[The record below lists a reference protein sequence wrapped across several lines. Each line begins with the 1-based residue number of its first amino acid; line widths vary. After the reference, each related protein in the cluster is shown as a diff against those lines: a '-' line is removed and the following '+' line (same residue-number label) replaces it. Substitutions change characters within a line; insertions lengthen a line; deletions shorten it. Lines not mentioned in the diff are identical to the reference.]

1 MNPYLCGVL
10 GFLCQDCVVKIES
23 QFVIVDRI
31 NHLFKVLCPHSEHG
45 IVLNFRGCSEA
56 TELGFGTIHDLTFPV
71 CLLSREC
78 LAMQCTGAG
87 LASGKVENQ
96 GVLCQ
101 FGVAFGESEC
111 HGSVPLTLIRYR
123 KTRGRSTPW

>member
-1 MNPYLCGVL
+1 MNPYLCGVF

-23 QFVIVDRI
+23 QLVIVDRI
-31 NHLFKVLCPHSEHG
+31 NHFSEVLCPHSEDC
-45 IVLNFRGCSEA
+45 IVLNLRGCSEA

-78 LAMQCTGAG
+78 LAVKCTGAG

-111 HGSVPLTLIRYR
+111 HGSVPLTSLRYR
-123 KTRGRSTPW
+123 KSGEWSTPR